1 MPDRYEPVRE
11 LGRGAAGEVWL
22 VRDRLVEGR
31 EVALKRIGTSVDE
44 ALRHAFEREFATMA
58 SLSVEGVAQVFDF
71 GLDEGKPFYTRAY
84 VAGRP
89 LDQLAQLLPPLER
102 VRLVCKVAQVI
113 APLHRVGVVHG
124 DIKPGNAIID
134 AQGGA
139 HLIDFGLARVLGRE
153 RGETAVGGT
162 LPFMAPELLR
172 GEAPSVQSDVFAV
185 GVTLWLLL
193 TGDYPFGRRGLL
205 DAIAPEP
212 PMPPDGCDDVTR
224 AALTVARRALAPE
237 RLDRLPTVEEL
248 VVALGQVLPELVA
261 APVRR
266 VFVPPRPRGHGE
278 LLARLQAAV
287 AGSERTVLLCGPVGS
302 GKSLLLRELK
312 WRLQIR
318 GTQVIELSADAG
330 DATATLSTL
339 ARQLEI
345 ALGHDVRAGAA
356 RRALSELSAGRLEGG
371 ELSDALAEALF
382 GLAARGPVAIFV
394 DDLDAGEAVCGA
406 VLRSVLFA
414 AESTR
419 TVSLVATARDV
430 GAAAVRK
437 LEPHARFDIPRLE
450 PTDVRALAADALG
463 AVDAS
468 VIDALVEHCQGLPA
482 ALIDALAA
490 LFQLTAPTDLDVRR
504 LPPAGAG
511 LALAH
516 ERLAHVSANSRR
528 LLELCALIGRPV
540 APSFLGRAATDLAL
554 DGEGVDASLR
564 GAEQAGL
571 IARRVDGVALVDS
584 ALEKA
589 LLRDLGEDGIR
600 ELARRLLESRAGATL
615 PIEQRA
621 RLAIQAQDATRVR
634 ALIPSACEHLTARGA
649 HAAAAELYEALLA
662 CCAGVDQVAV
672 TLALARCKHASGEL
686 ERAVE
691 LGRSLVD
698 RDDLTATQRVDA
710 ALLVAQALVA
720 LGGFDDAVTMLSTV
734 PRGDGSAWARVQRE
748 LARVHLRRGDY
759 DALLEAAE
767 AGLACAEDD
776 VLRSELLCAR
786 GMAASYRADHDTARQ
801 CLEEAVSLAR
811 RAGSPREEANALG
824 SLALARFRTGD
835 PITARDSFS
844 QCLELS
850 RRTGDIGGMANF
862 ALNLGTVLFCLGEP
876 TQAAEHWESATRL
889 AIRAGRTS
897 THAQARNNLALV
909 HVYFGLYEQAK
920 AELGD
925 VIVRALAAGQKYI
938 QAQATALLGDV
949 AARTGDVE
957 RALIHYDDA
966 IARYGEL
973 GQTREIAEH
982 NLDAAEALLDRGGP
996 VDPSAAAA
1004 RLSAAREH
1012 ITREGLSDLELRLDT
1027 LLGRARLASGDPDGA
1042 LASLQAVI
1050 ERARKTHNRDLEWMA
1065 LSGAAQAQEVL
1076 GAEFAARRFHRLAVE
1091 VLEEIALRI
1100 PREHR
1105 EAFWHDPR
1113 RRRARERA
1121 QTSDESQHR
1130 APSTPGFG
1138 DLATLM
1144 GDARAE
1150 RLLEII
1156 KRMASEHDIDR
1167 LLQRITESAVDLS
1180 GAERGYVILVEPDGT
1195 LERRTMEVAKSQAP
1209 DPHAAFSRSIAEAVL
1224 IDGEPIVTV
1233 DASRDGRLSEYVSVH
1248 KLMLRS
1254 VACLPIRGHS
1264 RTVGV
1269 LYLEH
1274 RHSRGRFSEP
1284 SVQLLQTFADQA
1296 AIALENARLM
1306 SENKRRQTELE
1317 ALNGE
1322 LARAKADTEELLAA
1336 RTEELLAAQREL
1348 SRTRRSARAKATRH
1362 GMVGQSASMTRVFD
1376 AIDRVQG
1383 ARVPVII
1390 QGESGTGKEL
1400 VAHAIHDAGS
1410 RAKGPFVA
1418 LNCGSVPESLLESEL
1433 FGHVEGAFSGADKQR
1448 RGVVARASGG
1458 TLFLDEVGDMPPR
1471 MQVDLLR
1478 VLQEGTVCKIGSD
1491 EDEKVDVRFIAAS
1504 NRRLQDLVRDGRF
1517 REDLYYRLNVVEIT
1531 LPPLRERR
1539 DDIPLLC
1546 QHFLAAF
1553 AEREERPEKRL
1564 SRAAL
1569 DRLLTHPLPGNVRQL
1584 EHLLLQASVL
1594 VEGATIEPVDLALD
1608 DATLSSAPPAVISV
1622 APEPPQNL
1630 EDYRVKERRDILAAL
1645 EAHGWNR
1652 ARAAKALG
1660 MPRRTFYRRLQ
1671 EHSIL

>member
-1 MPDRYEPVRE
+1 MTDRYERVRE

-22 VRDRLVEGR
+22 VRDLLLEGR
-31 EVALKRIGTSVDE
+31 EVALKRIGTAVDE

-58 SLSVEGVAQVFDF
+58 SLSVDGVAQVFDF
-71 GLDEGKPFYTRAY
+71 GLEQGQPFYTRAY
-84 VAGRP
+84 IAGRP
-89 LDQLAQLLPPLER
+89 LDQLAKLLSPLER
-102 VRLVCKVAQVI
+102 VRMLCQVAQVI

-139 HLIDFGLARVLGRE
+139 HVIDFGLARVLGRDRSE
-153 RGETAVGGT
+153 GAVGGT

-172 GEAPSVQSDVFAV
+172 GDAPSVQSDVFAL
-185 GVTLWLLL
+185 GATLWVLL
-193 TGDYPFGRRGLL
+193 TDEFPFGRRGLL
-205 DAIAPEP
+205 DAGATEP
-212 PMPPDGCDDVTR
+212 PQPPAECDDVTR
-224 AALTVARRALAPE
+224 AALTIARRALAPDP
-237 RLDRLPTVEEL
+237 LDRLPTAPEL
-248 VVALGQVLPELVA
+248 VVALGQALPELA
-261 APVRR
+261 SAPAKR

-278 LLARLQAAV
+278 LVAQLQAAV
-287 AGSERTVLLCGPVGS
+287 AGTERAVLLSGPIGS

-318 GTQVIELSADAG
+318 GTQVIELSAAAG
-330 DATATLSTL
+330 DATSMLSSF

-345 ALGHDVRAGAA
+345 ALGADMRAGAA
-356 RRALSELSAGRLEGG
+356 RRALSALAAGKAEGS
-371 ELSDALAEALF
+371 ETSDALAEALF
-382 GLAARGPVAIFV
+382 GLASHGPVAVIV
-394 DDLDAGEAVCGA
+394 DDLDAAESACGA

-414 AESTR
+414 GDSNR
-419 TVSLVATARDV
+419 TVSVVATARD
-430 GAAAVRK
+430 AAAASVK
-437 LEPHARFDIPRLE
+437 RLE
-450 PTDVRALAADALG
+450 PEVRLEVPRLGTDDARALAVDALG
-463 AVDAS
+463 PLDAS
-468 VIDALVEHCQGLPA
+468 TLDALIEHSQGLPA

-490 LFQLTAPTDLDVRR
+490 LFQLTAPTVADVRR

-516 ERLAHVSANSRR
+516 ERLAHVSTAGRK
-528 LLELCALIGRPV
+528 LLEPCALIGRPLPR
-540 APSFLGRAATDLAL
+540 ALLIQLGTELGLEAAEVESALA
-554 DGEGVDASLR
+554 
-564 GAEQAGL
+564 GAERAGL
-571 IARRVDGVALVDS
+571 LARRVDGVALVDTG
-584 ALEKA
+584 LEKA
-589 LLRDLGEDGIR
+589 LRRDLGVDGTR
-600 ELARRLLESRAGATL
+600 ELASRVLGSRAGQGL

-621 RLAIQAQDATRVR
+621 WLAVHASDATRVR
-634 ALIPSACEHLTARGA
+634 ALIPTACERLTARGA

-662 CCAGVDQVAV
+662 CCAEGDRVSV
-672 TLALARCKHASGEL
+672 TLSLARCKHACGDL
-686 ERAVE
+686 PRAVE
-691 LGRSLVD
+691 LGQSLIE
-698 RDDLTATQRVDA
+698 RDDLSAAQRVDA
-710 ALLVAQALVA
+710 TLLIAQSQVA
-720 LGGFDDAVTMLSTV
+720 LGRFDDAVAMLSTV
-734 PRGDGSAWARVQRE
+734 SRGDASAWARAQRE

-759 DALLEAAE
+759 DALLVAAE
-767 AGLACAEDD
+767 AGLSCAEDD

-786 GMAASYRADHDTARQ
+786 GMAASYRADHETARQ
-801 CLEEAVSLAR
+801 YLEEAVALAR

-824 SLALARFRTGD
+824 TLALARFRTGD

-844 QCLELS
+844 QCLEIA
-850 RRTGDIGGMANF
+850 RRTGDIGSMANF
-862 ALNLGTVLFCLGEP
+862 ALNLGAVLFCLGEP
-876 TQAAEHWESATRL
+876 TQAAEHYESAVRL
-889 AIRAGRTS
+889 ASRAGRSS
-897 THAQARNNLALV
+897 THMFARSNLALV
-909 HVYFGLYEQAK
+909 HIYFGLYERAK

-925 VIVRALAAGQKYI
+925 VVQRALAAGQKYN

-996 VDPSAAAA
+996 ADPSAAAA
-1004 RLSAAREH
+1004 RLSAARERVAH
-1012 ITREGLSDLELRLDT
+1012 EGLSDLELRLD
-1027 LLGRARLASGDPDGA
+1027 LLLARARLASGDADGA
-1042 LASLQAVI
+1042 LASLQSVI
-1050 ERARKTHNRDLEWMA
+1050 DRARKTRNRDLEWSA
-1065 LSGAAQAQEVL
+1065 LSAAAQAQETL
-1076 GAEFAARRFHRLAVE
+1076 GAEFAARRFHRLSVE

-1113 RRRARERA
+1113 RRRARDLA
-1121 QTSDESQHR
+1121 QAADDSQHR
-1130 APSTPGFG
+1130 VQSAPGIG

-1144 GDARAE
+1144 GDVRAE

-1156 KRMASEHDIDR
+1156 KRLASEHDIDR
-1167 LLQRITESAVDLS
+1167 LLQRITESAVDMS
-1180 GAERGYVILVEPDGT
+1180 GAERGYVILVEDGK
-1195 LERRTMEVAKSQAP
+1195 LERRTMEVAKSQQP

-1224 IDGEPIVTV
+1224 IDGEAIVTV
-1233 DASRDGRLSEYVSVH
+1233 DATRDGRLSEYVSVH

-1254 VACLPIRGHS
+1254 VACLPIRGHTG
-1264 RTVGV
+1264 TVGV

-1274 RHSRGRFSEP
+1274 RHSRGRFSES

-1296 AIALENARLM
+1296 AIAVENARLM
-1306 SENKRRQTELE
+1306 AKDKKRQAELE
-1317 ALNGE
+1317 ELNAA
-1322 LARAKADTEELLAA
+1322 LARAKSDVEELLEA

-1348 SRTRRSARAKATRH
+1348 SRTRRSARVKATRH
-1362 GMVGQSASMTRVFD
+1362 GMVGQSACMVRVFD

-1400 VAHAIHDAGS
+1400 VAHAIHDAGA
-1410 RAKGPFVA
+1410 RARGPFIA

-1448 RGVVARASGG
+1448 RGLIARASGG

-1491 EDEKVDVRFIAAS
+1491 EEEKVDVRFIAAS
-1504 NRRLQDLVRDGRF
+1504 NRRLQDLVREGRF
-1517 REDLYYRLNVVEIT
+1517 REDLYYRLNVVEIS

-1539 DDIPLLC
+1539 DDIGLLS
-1546 QHFLAAF
+1546 QHFLATF
-1553 AEREERPEKRL
+1553 AEREGRPEKRL

-1569 DRLLTHPLPGNVRQL
+1569 ERLCEHPLPGNVRQL
-1584 EHLLLQASVL
+1584 EHLLLQACVL
-1594 VEGATIEPVDLALD
+1594 VEGTTIEASDLALE
-1608 DATLSSAPPAVISV
+1608 AAPLSSTVPPLQPV
-1622 APEPPQNL
+1622 APTEPPQSL
-1630 EDYRVKERRDILAAL
+1630 GDFRTKERRDILAAL